1 MALCF
6 DSPRF
11 NLRDAPLADIEQSI
25 NDVGHV
31 VLDGLWNR
39 QFLGRLHDF
48 AVTNF
53 ATSSKRATHF
63 DGVLPPD
70 HDREFFTEFERSGL
84 PALLR
89 HLLSGDFVVSQ
100 TERVVRR
107 ADATVPAQFS
117 GLHMDGQLR
126 YCSDRGIHS
135 KREFTIWTA
144 LQDCAR
150 DDTPRLLLLHRG
162 DTFADVFSSQE
173 AVADEGNSYLPIELR
188 PQMEAAGLE
197 RAADRLDQMF
207 DRLYEAKRCY
217 APPIPFGSAVL
228 FEHNIVHGSYRRR
241 NMVTPRYSLDF
252 RVVGV
257 YRPARANA
265 RYQGVAFRSSGVPQ
279 GLYATALRA
288 YANTTLAVG
297 LLGGALRGD
306 LSSVRRVKRQLNKL
320 RTKNPYVPD
329 ADSAAD
335 HSG

>member
-1 MALCF
+1 MALSF

-11 NLRDAPLADIEQSI
+11 NLREASLAEIEQSI

-31 VLDGLWNR
+31 VLDGLWNHK
-39 QFLGRLHDF
+39 FLSRLHDF

-53 ATSSKRATHF
+53 TTSSERATHF
-63 DGVLPPD
+63 DGVLPAD
-70 HDREFFTEFERSGL
+70 LDREFFTEFERSGL
-84 PALLR
+84 PALVR

-144 LQDCAR
+144 LQDCTG
-150 DDTPRLLLLHRG
+150 DDTPRLLLLQRG

-173 AVADEGNSYLPIELR
+173 AVADEGNTYFPIELR

-197 RAADRLDQMF
+197 AAADRLDQMF
-207 DRLYEAKRCY
+207 ERLYEAKRCY

-241 NMVTPRYSLDF
+241 NMVMPRHSLDF

-257 YRPARANA
+257 YRTARANA
-265 RYQGVAFRSSGVPQ
+265 RYQGVAFRSSGVPR

-297 LLGGALRGD
+297 LLAGAARGD
-306 LSSVRRVKRQLNKL
+306 LSSVRRVKRQLNKFKTRKSYL
-320 RTKNPYVPD
+320 QDTDRVTD
-329 ADSAAD
+329 DST
-335 HSG
+335 